1 MGKSIVQELIGA
13 HTGAVETINDIKSKL
28 MGDAPLGKPRPQLTT
43 YLSNDVNRWWEIID
57 GIEKHL
63 ALFKPNN
70 TSQIEDLIK
79 ATKWFYHGGQ
89 KEFELKLVDIN
100 NPIAIYVPGTPEEII
115 RIKNDARMT
124 FVVLTKRI
132 RLIEGLVVF
141 REIRNRQRW
150 LDQNPQRATK
160 SQLEFREEEMR
171 ARDAEELTN
180 LHHTLLRGLKIL
192 ITSVTTVQ
200 DPYKSKWNME
210 GLDIEGKLG
219 VSRTIL
225 LAKSTDLLEM
235 YEIEEEVSKEFK
247 QNICRTLIMM
257 LIHVDYLLIEISD
270 VSMYKD
276 TITDYTRSRK
286 SWNYLCGM
294 DSIYTEEVA
303 SYYTAWEPQFS
314 RRLNAIAMGI
324 RALIAA
330 GLVLD
335 KGKPLLGK
343 S

>member
-1 MGKSIVQELIGA
+1 MTGQIVQELLVA
-13 HTGAVETINDIKSKL
+13 YTDAVETINYIKSKF
-28 MGDAPLGKPRPQLTT
+28 MGDTPLGEPRPQLTT
-43 YLSNDVNRWWEIID
+43 HLSNDVNRWWEIID

-89 KEFELKLVDIN
+89 EEFELRMTDIN
-100 NPIAIYVPGTPEEII
+100 NAIAIYVPGTPEEIS

-124 FVVLTKRI
+124 FVVLTKRH

-150 LDQNPQRATK
+150 LDQNPQGATK
-160 SQLEFREEEMR
+160 SQLELREEEMR
-171 ARDAEELTN
+171 ARDAKEITN

-192 ITSVTTVQ
+192 INSVISVQ
-200 DPYKSKWNME
+200 DPYKSKWNLE
-210 GLDIEGKLG
+210 GLDIKGQLE
-219 VSRTIL
+219 VCQRIL
-225 LAKSTDLLEM
+225 FTRSTGLLKM
-235 YEIEEEVSKEFK
+235 YEIEEEVSTELK
-247 QNICRTLIMM
+247 QSISRTLILM

-270 VSMYKD
+270 PSMYQD

-286 SWNYLCGM
+286 SWNYLCKM
-294 DSIYTEEVA
+294 DNIYAEESA

-314 RRLNAIAMGI
+314 RRIDSIAMGI
-324 RALIAA
+324 RALIA

-335 KGKPLLGK
+335 MEKSLLGK